1 VLFNEAAG
9 PMKRIRESGERRPGC
24 TVRWTAM
31 ARPRTEEDVMDEAD
45 VARVG
50 RHGLVMLVGA
60 AAVLFAAFLYL
71 FNFTA
76 FF

>member
-1 VLFNEAAG
+1 MAGPRGEEHVMNEADR
-9 PMKRIRESGERRPGC
+9 MSI
-24 TVRWTAM
+24 
-31 ARPRTEEDVMDEAD
+31 
-45 VARVG
+45 ARVG
-50 RHGLVMLVGA
+50 RSGLVMLVGA

>member
-1 VLFNEAAG
+1 
-9 PMKRIRESGERRPGC
+9 
-24 TVRWTAM
+24 M
-31 ARPRTEEDVMDEAD
+31 ARPSEEDVMDEAD
-45 VARVG
+45 RMGVARVG
-50 RHGLVMLVGA
+50 RPGLVMLVGA

>member
-1 VLFNEAAG
+1 
-9 PMKRIRESGERRPGC
+9 MKRTPEAGERRPGC
-24 TVRWTAM
+24 TVRRAAM
-31 ARPRTEEDVMDEAD
+31 ARPSEEDVMDEAGRMG

-50 RHGLVMLVGA
+50 RPGLVMLVGA